1 MDKRCSSRSQLRP
14 KRGSV
19 TLAETL
25 ALPNAAGESVV
36 LPAPAA
42 QAQTLLGAAH
52 DFCDVIGGSFTTE
65 AFHGQTQSTCTFGY
79 GAHHFYYSNG
89 EFRSAD

>member
-1 MDKRCSSRSQLRP
+1 M
-14 KRGSV
+14 
-19 TLAETL
+19 
-25 ALPNAAGESVV
+25 V
-36 LPAPAA
+36 LTASAA

-65 AFHGQTQSTCTFGY
+65 VFGGQTQSTCTYGD